1 MDGDRFI
8 LYIKTKDIYIDIKKM
23 LEQDFKILFA
33 NDDKI
38 IKLIDRKIIT

>member
-1 MDGDRFI
+1 MDGDSFI
-8 LYIKTKDIYIDIKKM
+8 FYIKTEDIYIDIKKM